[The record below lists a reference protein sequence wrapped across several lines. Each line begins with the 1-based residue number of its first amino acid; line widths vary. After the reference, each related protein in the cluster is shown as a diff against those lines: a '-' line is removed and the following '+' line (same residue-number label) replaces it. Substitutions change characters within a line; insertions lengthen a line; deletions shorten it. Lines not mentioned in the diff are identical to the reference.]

1 LILEHFNAKDKDEGA
16 ERVPPMALVRCSRGG
31 KTRSLRE
38 LACLLKTKLPDVA
51 VIFISLN
58 DFSTL
63 ETWENN
69 DQIGALCRRIAY
81 MSLKDRALLS
91 RIQVR
96 ECPEGH
102 HPVVVGDIEVCAFD
116 RRAGLSKSRMYV
128 SLIATTPSWYDTK
141 STYDNG
147 VGTLNVLSLPSIH
160 VRLDTLS
167 FKLVRYT
174 NGIRGYSMH
183 V

>member
-1 LILEHFNAKDKDEGA
+1 LDAIVDPPFISKPKWLKRTVKLILKHFNAKDEGA

-116 RRAGLSKSRMYV
+116 RRAEPILTWQCSCSLSQ
-128 SLIATTPSWYDTK
+128 
-141 STYDNG
+141 G
-147 VGTLNVLSLPSIH
+147 
-160 VRLDTLS
+160 
-167 FKLVRYT
+167 
-174 NGIRGYSMH
+174 
-183 V
+183 